1 MVSPT
6 YKQFA
11 QAMAAKKQI
20 VCEYD
25 GYARELCAVILGHT
39 GGQEK
44 ALTFQFGGQS
54 KSGLSPN
61 GEWRWLFLEK
71 VRNMHLRDGP
81 WRAGEHPTA
90 RLRRRCRS
98 RRQSDESIRSKAP
111 AVSAFLA
118 DGNVGNPF
126 SDVEGEANP
135 AGDEV
140 QRHRFVQISMT
151 PERKRSARKTCWNPR
166 SPSRR

>member
-61 GEWRWLFLEK
+61 GEWRCLFLEK
-71 VRNMHLRDGP
+71 VRNVHLRDGR
-81 WRAGEHPTA
+81 WRAGERHTQPQGCVEDVDLDINPTSPYDP
-90 RLRRRCRS
+90 RRR
-98 RRQSDESIRSKAP
+98 
-111 AVSAFLA
+111 L
-118 DGNVGNPF
+118 
-126 SDVEGEANP
+126 
-135 AGDEV
+135 
-140 QRHRFVQISMT
+140 
-151 PERKRSARKTCWNPR
+151 
-166 SPSRR
+166 

>member
-44 ALTFQFGGQS
+44 ALT
-54 KSGLSPN
+54 L
-61 GEWRWLFLEK
+61 
-71 VRNMHLRDGP
+71 
-81 WRAGEHPTA
+81 
-90 RLRRRCRS
+90 
-98 RRQSDESIRSKAP
+98 SIRRTK
-111 AVSAFLA
+111 
-118 DGNVGNPF
+118 
-126 SDVEGEANP
+126 
-135 AGDEV
+135 
-140 QRHRFVQISMT
+140 QIRIAA
-151 PERKRSARKTCWNPR
+151 ERGMALPIS
-166 SPSRR
+166 